1 MAKNKGLGMGLDALL
16 KMNIQDEESTEQ
28 KVLAGFVE
36 IPIAEIFPNPD
47 QPRKEF
53 NQEALDNLAQSI
65 KNFGMIQ
72 PITVYKKDEGY
83 EIIAGERRYRAAK
96 QASLEVVPA
105 IIKDLSQKER
115 FEISIVENVQRENL
129 NPVEEALAYSSLIET
144 YQITHENL
152 ALRIGKSRTAL
163 TNSLRLLNLEPQVQK
178 WLIEGKITPGHA
190 RTILSISDRK
200 QHLSFA
206 NYIIQHNLS
215 VREAE
220 KLAKSWPPGEEKD
233 KAEKKPIKREV
244 EIVTAEE
251 KLGERLQTKVKINGN
266 SKNGKIQIDYFT
278 TEELE
283 RLLEFFQINI
293 D

>member
-16 KMNIQDEESTEQ
+16 KMNIQDEESKVPE
-28 KVLAGFVE
+28 VLAGFVE
-36 IPIAEIFPNPD
+36 LPLADIFPNPD

-53 NQEALDNLAQSI
+53 NEEALDNLAQSI

-72 PITVYKKDEGY
+72 PITVFKKDSGY

-96 QASLEVVPA
+96 RSGLETVPA

-144 YQITHENL
+144 YQFTQEDL
-152 ALRIGKSRTAL
+152 AQRIGKSRTAL
-163 TNSLRLLNLEPQVQK
+163 TNCLRLLNLEPQIQK
-178 WLIEGKITPGHA
+178 WLIEGKISPGHA
-190 RTILSISDRK
+190 RTILSIADK
-200 QHLSFA
+200 NQHLSFA

-220 KLAKSWPPGEEKD
+220 KLAKNWPPGKEKEQE
-233 KAEKKPIKREV
+233 AKKNPQREV
-244 EIVTAEE
+244 EIITAEE
-251 KLGERLQTKVKINGN
+251 RLGETLQTKVKINGN
-266 SKNGKIQIDYFT
+266 SKSGKIQIDYFT

-283 RLLEFFQINI
+283 RLLEFFQIEIN
-293 D
+293 

>member
-16 KMNIQDEESTEQ
+16 KMNIQDEESAEQ

-72 PITVYKKDEGY
+72 PITVYKKDDGY

-96 QASLEVVPA
+96 QANLEVVPA

-220 KLAKSWPPGEEKD
+220 KLAKSWPPGEEKE

-283 RLLEFFQINI
+283 RLLEFFEINI